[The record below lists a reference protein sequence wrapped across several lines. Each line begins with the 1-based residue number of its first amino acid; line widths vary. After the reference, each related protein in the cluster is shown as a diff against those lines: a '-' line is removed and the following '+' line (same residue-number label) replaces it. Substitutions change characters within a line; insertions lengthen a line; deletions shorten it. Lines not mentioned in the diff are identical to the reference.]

1 MSHTLITNLIQVFC
15 EDVSQLVLDVLS
27 HRGMNPQ
34 SSDVHC
40 GIDGGQGSLKLAVTI
55 TERDQSETSGRAHY
69 SHVRKCPHLSF
80 LKLEAI
86 SRFCK
91 GFPYDIYLQGV
102 AARDAKNSSV
112 KKLFLLGIVPGIPE
126 NYFNVKAILSSLN
139 IEAIEFTAAADVKMR
154 KFCIRQDLLFLN
166 SNIF

>member
-1 MSHTLITNLIQVFC
+1 MSHTLLIINSIQVFC

-69 SHVRKCPHLSF
+69 SHVRKCPPPHTFIVSRLPP
-80 LKLEAI
+80 LK
-86 SRFCK
+86 FCK
-91 GFPYDIYLQGV
+91 
-102 AARDAKNSSV
+102 
-112 KKLFLLGIVPGIPE
+112 
-126 NYFNVKAILSSLN
+126 
-139 IEAIEFTAAADVKMR
+139 T
-154 KFCIRQDLLFLN
+154 
-166 SNIF
+166 